1 MTNKFEETMKF
12 KLEVNKEDKT
22 VEILKKV
29 YVSLKDKGYDPANQI
44 IGYILSGDPTYI
56 TSYNDARKIIK
67 QIDRNELL
75 ENILNFYFEKND
87 INK

>member
-29 YVSLKDKGYDPANQI
+29 YVSLKDKGYDPANQ
-44 IGYILSGDPTYI
+44 
-56 TSYNDARKIIK
+56 
-67 QIDRNELL
+67 
-75 ENILNFYFEKND
+75 
-87 INK
+87 